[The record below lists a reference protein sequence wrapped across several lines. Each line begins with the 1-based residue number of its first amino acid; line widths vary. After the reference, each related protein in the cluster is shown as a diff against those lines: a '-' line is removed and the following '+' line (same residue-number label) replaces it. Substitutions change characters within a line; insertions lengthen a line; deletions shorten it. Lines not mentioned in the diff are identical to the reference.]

1 MRTFYSLPSDY
12 SGKLQQEIQQLI
24 YYSNGGYS
32 WYNVYHHMPVHHR
45 KFHLRKLQEI
55 KDEEA
60 KQIEQQKKGNTP
72 VGGGAKSGED
82 FNIPSSVKG
91 SMQNS

>member
-1 MRTFYSLPSDY
+1 
-12 SGKLQQEIQQLI
+12 
-24 YYSNGGYS
+24 
-32 WYNVYHHMPVHHR
+32 MPVHHR

>member
-1 MRTFYSLPSDY
+1 
-12 SGKLQQEIQQLI
+12 
-24 YYSNGGYS
+24 
-32 WYNVYHHMPVHHR
+32 MPVHHR

-60 KQIEQQKKGNTP
+60 KQIEQQKKGKTP
-72 VGGGAKSGED
+72 AGGGAKGSQD

-91 SMQNS
+91 SMQDS